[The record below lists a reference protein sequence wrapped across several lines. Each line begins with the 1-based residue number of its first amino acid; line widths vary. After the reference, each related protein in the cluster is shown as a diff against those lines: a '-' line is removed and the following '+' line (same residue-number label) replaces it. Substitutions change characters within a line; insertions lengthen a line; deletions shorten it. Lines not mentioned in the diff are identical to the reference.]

1 MTCMKHD
8 DRLLLDRRTLLA
20 GGAAA
25 MLAPVAAKAAA
36 IDEQRLREIAHKQL
50 SRAKDWIWLRD
61 TVGLADFS
69 RPSWEPRFFI
79 VDMVGGKVRS
89 FLVTH
94 GKGSDPMHE
103 GHLSS
108 FSNIPES
115 QATSRGAYM
124 THTWYEGK
132 YGTSLR
138 LSGMEKDNSNAESRA
153 IVCHGAWYANPDMI
167 GKWGKLGRSEGC
179 FAFPEGN
186 LMEIIARLG
195 PGRLLYADKL

>member
-1 MTCMKHD
+1 MACMEHD
-8 DRLLLDRRTLLA
+8 NRLLLDRRTLLA

-25 MLAPVAAKAAA
+25 MLAPVPAVATE
-36 IDEQRLREIAHKQL
+36 IDESRIRMIAHREL

-69 RPSWEPRFFI
+69 RPSWEPRFFV
-79 VDMVGGKVRS
+79 VDMLGGKVRP

-94 GKGSDPMHE
+94 GRGSDPLHE
-103 GHLSS
+103 GLLSS
-108 FSNIPES
+108 FSNTPAS

-124 THTWYEGK
+124 THTWYDGK

-138 LSGMEKDNSNAESRA
+138 LSGMENENSNAEARA

-179 FAFPEGN
+179 FAFPENN

-195 PGRLLYADKL
+195 PGRLLYADKF

>member
-1 MTCMKHD
+1 MNEHSSEGVT
-8 DRLLLDRRTLLA
+8 RRALI
-20 GGAAA
+20 GGALAA
-25 MLAPVAAKAAA
+25 TMIAPVTPALAA
-36 IDEQRLREIAHKQL
+36 IDESRLRLIAHREL
-50 SRAKDWIWLRD
+50 SRAKSTIWLRD

-79 VDMVGGKVRS
+79 IDMVAGKVRP

-94 GKGSDPMHE
+94 GRGSDPMHE
-103 GHLSS
+103 GQLRS
-108 FSNIPES
+108 FSNVPHSE
-115 QATSRGAYM
+115 ATSRGAYL

-138 LSGMEKDNSNAESRA
+138 LSGLEPDNSNAEDRA

-179 FAFPEGN
+179 FAFPEAN

-195 PGRLLYADKL
+195 PGRLLFADRL

>member
-1 MTCMKHD
+1 MND
-8 DRLLLDRRTLLA
+8 DNPLLLDRRMLLA

-25 MLAPVAAKAAA
+25 ILAPAAPAMASF
-36 IDEQRLREIAHKQL
+36 DESRLRETAHKQL
-50 SRAKDWIWLRD
+50 SRAKDWVWLRD

-79 VDMVGGKVRS
+79 VDMIGGKVRP

-94 GKGSDPMHE
+94 GRGSDPMHA
-103 GHLSS
+103 GHLAY

-115 QATSRGAYM
+115 QATSRGAYI

-138 LSGMEKDNSNAESRA
+138 LSGLENDNSNAANRA

-179 FAFPEGN
+179 FAFPEAN